1 MLKENLKKIR
11 QELGLSV
18 AKLSE
23 KIDIPA
29 MTLTNYERGERTPSA
44 QLFIQLNTKLNVNLN
59 WFVSGKGKMFNSSQL
74 ENISDDV
81 LDTVKNLISEELD
94 RRGLIK

>member
-1 MLKENLKKIR
+1 MLKENLKKLR

-44 QLFIQLNTKLNVNLN
+44 QLFIQLNKKLNVNLN
-59 WFVSGKGKMFNSSQL
+59 WFVSGQGEMFIAQ
-74 ENISDDV
+74 EN
-81 LDTVKNLISEELD
+81 EELLSEVLNEVD
-94 RRGLIK
+94 RILIKYGVKKQ